1 MAFVSSVNIGR
12 PQANPY
18 KKEKS
23 TGIGKRPVEHPVE
36 VRAPGPKTVGS
47 GSGLVGDFIGDT
59 KHHGGDSQ
67 AVYAYARE
75 DLDAWQHQLG
85 RELPNGSF
93 GENLTTLDLEINEA
107 RLGEQWRIG
116 QDVVLQVTTPRIP
129 CSTFRGFLGLP
140 GWLKT
145 FTAFGHSGAYL
156 AVVSPGV
163 IRAGDPIEVVHR
175 PHHEITIGLAFRALM
190 TDRDLMPRL
199 LEAGDDL
206 DPELRESALV
216 R

>member
-1 MAFVSSVNIGR
+1 MAFLQSVNVGR

-18 KKEKS
+18 KKETS

-36 VRAPGPKTVGS
+36 IRAPGPKTVGL
-47 GSGLVGDFIGDT
+47 GSGLVGDFIGDA

-75 DLDAWQHQLG
+75 DLDAWQQQLG

-116 QDVVLQVTTPRIP
+116 GDVVLQVRFGAAGRAA
-129 CSTFRGFLGLP
+129 SWAGVSLP

-145 FTAFGHSGAYL
+145 FTAFGHPGAYL
-156 AVVSPGV
+156 RVVSPGAIV
-163 IRAGDPIEVVHR
+163 TGDPIEIVHR
-175 PHHEITIGLAFRALM
+175 PDHEVTIGMAFRALM

-206 DPELRESALV
+206 DPELRQSALV